1 MGFDTGGV
9 SLYEVPFRNLFW
21 RFGDLHG
28 DTPIYSKSMMIF
40 YPLRSLWCQ
49 PVRLALLSILK
60 LEPDSLGVLAPVCS
74 SMGFLASSLTQR
86 SFILPL
92 GDIRKLPV
100 AQGNLLACRY
110 LDSNHPYPN
119 CFIFTPQT
127 NRRFPIQPRSI
138 ILCWV
143 LVALGHCFLLEQ
155 PKGSHFRSFPHWRF
169 FCKYI
174 CKASWLWALKTFW
187 YILWF

>member
-1 MGFDTGGV
+1 M
-9 SLYEVPFRNLFW
+9 W
-21 RFGDLHG
+21 RHTLIQGKIIL
-28 DTPIYSKSMMIF
+28 
-40 YPLRSLWCQ
+40 YPLRYLWCQ
-49 PVRLALLSILK
+49 PIRLALLTTLK
-60 LEPDSLGVLAPVCS
+60 LEPNSIGVLAPVCS

-86 SFILPL
+86 SFTLPL
-92 GDIRKLPV
+92 GDIRKIPV

-110 LDSNHPYPN
+110 LDSNHQFSNCLISTPKKTQEVPN
-119 CFIFTPQT
+119 LTQVNY

-174 CKASWLWALKTFW
+174 CKATWLYRLRKHFGIFMVFMLLLFW
-187 YILWF
+187 ESIIIV